1 MNGAIREMTMTAS
14 HHETLGL
21 AALAGIALACASP
34 AAAETMDELYA
45 KAKAEKS
52 VVFYSGGPVAPYE
65 SFARDFEQRFPDV
78 KVMVTGGFSNVLNE
92 RINAQIKAGK
102 LEVDMAFFQ
111 TAQDFA
117 AWKREGVLMNFKPE
131 GFDQI
136 APVFRDADGA
146 FITTKVNPIGYAYN
160 TKAVA
165 DVPRSALDFL
175 KAQFAGKLITCYPA
189 DDDATLYQFYTI
201 VQKHSWGFMDKYMAT
216 KPSFVQGHLEV
227 ARAVASGADIATFD
241 STATSLELK
250 RNGQPIEFVL
260 SPDDP
265 TPIFTL
271 TAGIFKD
278 APHPNAA
285 KLFLTWYLAKEQQ
298 SRTGV
303 FSARADVPPPAGF
316 NPLYS
321 YKLADDYVG
330 FVTNATQLAE
340 LRRRFEAYSGPIVN
354 KGGVR

>member
-1 MNGAIREMTMTAS
+1 MTGSRYEAFGS
-14 HHETLGL
+14 GL
-21 AALAGIALACASP
+21 ATLVALLCAPP

-45 KAKAEKS
+45 KAKSEKS

-65 SFARDFEQRFPDV
+65 AFAKEFEQRFPDV
-78 KVMVTGGFSNVLNE
+78 KVMITGGFSNVLNE
-92 RINAQIKAGK
+92 KINAQLKAGK
-102 LEVDMAFFQ
+102 LDVDMAFFQ
-111 TAQDFA
+111 TAQDFV
-117 AWKREGVLMNFKPE
+117 AWKQQGVLMNFKPE
-131 GFDQI
+131 GFEQT
-136 APVFRDADGA
+136 APVFRDPDGA

-165 DVPRSALDFL
+165 VADVPRSALDFL
-175 KAQFAGKLITCYPA
+175 KPQFAGKLITCYPA

-201 VQKHSWGFMDKYMAT
+201 VQKYGWDFMDKYMAA

-227 ARAVASGADIATFD
+227 ARSVAAGASVATFD
-241 STATSLELK
+241 STATALDLK
-250 RNGQPIEFVL
+250 RSGQPIDFVF
-260 SPDDP
+260 SAEDP

-271 TAGIFKD
+271 TAGIFED

-285 KLFLTWYLAKEQQ
+285 KLFLTWYMAKEQQ

-316 NPLYS
+316 NPLFS
-321 YKLADDYVG
+321 YKLVDRYLD
-330 FVTNATQLAE
+330 FVTNATQMGE
-340 LRRRFEAYSGPIVN
+340 LRKRFEGYSGPIVN

>member
-1 MNGAIREMTMTAS
+1 MTGSRYEAFGS
-14 HHETLGL
+14 GL
-21 AALAGIALACASP
+21 ATLVALWCWPSV
-34 AAAETMDELYA
+34 AAETMDELYA

-65 SFARDFEQRFPDV
+65 SFARDFEQRYPEV
-78 KVMVTGGFSNVLNE
+78 KVTITGGFSNVLNE
-92 RINAQIKAGK
+92 KINAQLKAGK

-111 TAQDFA
+111 TAQDFV
-117 AWKREGVLMNFKPE
+117 AWKQQGVLMTFKPE
-131 GFDQI
+131 GFEQI
-136 APVFRDADGA
+136 APVFRDPDGA

-160 TKAVA
+160 AKAVGE
-165 DVPRSALDFL
+165 VPRSALDFL
-175 KAQFAGKLITCYPA
+175 KPQFAGKLITCYPA

-201 VQKHSWGFMDKYMAT
+201 VQKYGPDFMDKYRAM
-216 KPSFVQGHLEV
+216 KPNFVQGHLEV
-227 ARAVASGADIATFD
+227 ARSVAAGTNIATFD
-241 STATSLELK
+241 STATALDLR
-250 RNGQPIEFVL
+250 RNGQPIEFAL
-260 SPDDP
+260 SADDP

-285 KLFLTWYLAKEQQ
+285 KLFLTWYMAKEQQ

-316 NPLYS
+316 NPLFS
-321 YKLADDYVG
+321 YKLADRYVD
-330 FVTNATQLAE
+330 FVTNATQMAE
-340 LRRRFEAYSGPIVN
+340 LRKRFEGYSGSVVN